1 MRFHPTA
8 FAVVLAAS
16 STEAFHVAPSLVA
29 SSRPINGRPTRSRSF
44 GIVPQQRKPQT
55 SLYLL
60 PGGGPEQLKEFISAS
75 ERVSKS
81 SKVKNPKLTKLAG
94 AAALPLTYLVG
105 AAITPTR
112 YLAAKAVV
120 GAVAAA
126 TAGRVGKS
134 AVEEDVRKACPSA
147 IAQRLLE
154 LGVDG
159 DNIADGIDRLR
170 EDYGV
175 DEDDFIPMKIQVY
188 SQYLVGMA
196 KNPLT
201 KTAELK
207 ELTSLREALRLD
219 NSQVGQ
225 AHAEAAF
232 NLFADVRKTTAMWE
246 LMEEPDHP
254 DRQKIDKLLFL
265 SERAFVQGGET
276 EEARTFEMS
285 RVAAWSGVPV
295 DKADERVRSVA
306 NPFYERAL
314 KSTREKLESGA
325 VSSEMLEKARNTLGI
340 QEEDARTMGIEA
352 FDEEVR
358 LQLGLPEEDDEGYD
372 DDLDY
377 DMNRRVATDEEGKE
391 LLYKLLNKREEAT
404 KEELKEMSIEDTKS
418 IKFKEGAFEHVSI
431 SCSMSS

>member
-1 MRFHPTA
+1 MRFHSAA

-16 STEAFHVAPSLVA
+16 STEAFHVAPSRVA
-29 SSRPINGRPTRSRSF
+29 SSRSINEAPIFSRSF
-44 GIVPQQRKPQT
+44 GIVPPQRAPLT

-60 PGGGPEQLKEFISAS
+60 PGGGPEQLKEFIAAS
-75 ERVSKS
+75 EHISKS
-81 SKVKNPKLTKLAG
+81 NKVKNPKLAKLAG

-126 TAGRVGKS
+126 TAGGVGKS

-159 DNIADGIDRLR
+159 DNVADGIERLR

-207 ELTSLREALRLD
+207 ELTSLREALRL
-219 NSQVGQ
+219 
-225 AHAEAAF
+225 
-232 NLFADVRKTTAMWE
+232 
-246 LMEEPDHP
+246 
-254 DRQKIDKLLFL
+254 
-265 SERAFVQGGET
+265 
-276 EEARTFEMS
+276 
-285 RVAAWSGVPV
+285 
-295 DKADERVRSVA
+295 
-306 NPFYERAL
+306 
-314 KSTREKLESGA
+314 
-325 VSSEMLEKARNTLGI
+325 
-340 QEEDARTMGIEA
+340 
-352 FDEEVR
+352 
-358 LQLGLPEEDDEGYD
+358 
-372 DDLDY
+372 
-377 DMNRRVATDEEGKE
+377 EGKVASFPTAIGDFD
-391 LLYKLLNKREEAT
+391 NGTTIRST
-404 KEELKEMSIEDTKS
+404 
-418 IKFKEGAFEHVSI
+418 
-431 SCSMSS
+431 